1 MIRNETFQ
9 DGVCIRAE
17 VIDLDAGT
25 LTTEDH
31 GVVTSTRALTPTECA
46 AYGPPALDALGVAMT
61 VLAVEG
67 EISVSAA
74 AKAAQVTEDALVNE
88 ALAWSVAAGLPQ

>member
-1 MIRNETFQ
+1 MHPR
-9 DGVCIRAE
+9 RE

-31 GVVTSTRALTPTECA
+31 GVVTSTRSTPTECA